1 MKNQGLSPDSVQVA
15 SASCFLVSPLSVPL
29 FLRQK
34 SSMWIFSWVVVDGP
48 TLLFKSLWLFVFS
61 PDIFLAFHWPD
72 FAHVLS
78 SFKLCTLTKQYIE
91 KQNLGPVAFSFCLA
105 RVPFLLGHVSF
116 EPPK

>member
-1 MKNQGLSPDSVQVA
+1 
-15 SASCFLVSPLSVPL
+15 
-29 FLRQK
+29 
-34 SSMWIFSWVVVDGP
+34 MWIFSWVVVDGP